1 MNSGRMV
8 FVVCFAWGLLL
19 AAGCGGGN
27 GRAKVPPEFAARI
40 DAIGASL
47 MRGGRG
53 FLHMKEFAETER
65 LFDAIPEGEGRRAA
79 ARAFGD
85 MLLSARIAQL
95 PYLLRESATGV
106 YAPLYVC
113 QCFNCMRRCGV
124 STRAAIEFF
133 FKGLSVYR
141 NSCLTIPT
149 EKVLAGETPE
159 ETRNRLY
166 CARIL
171 GQDYEMCMTIFKKIW
186 LPDLSRY
193 LPPEYHDEF
202 RRRLKAFELPEASS
216 APAAPSSR
224 ATSKP

>member
-1 MNSGRMV
+1 MKILLLL
-8 FVVCFAWGLLL
+8 FCCLLL
-19 AAGCGGGN
+19 AAGY
-27 GRAKVPPEFAARI
+27 GRTNVPPEFAARI
-40 DAIGASL
+40 DVIGASL

-53 FLHMKEFAETER
+53 FLHVRESAETDR
-65 LFDAIPEGEGRRAA
+65 LFDAIPEGAGRRAA
-79 ARAFGD
+79 ALAFGD

-106 YAPLYVC
+106 YALYVC
-113 QCFNCMRRCGV
+113 QCFKCMRRCGV

-149 EKVLAGETPE
+149 EKVLAGETPK

-171 GQDYEMCMTIFKKIW
+171 GQDYEMRMSIFKQIW
-186 LPDLSRY
+186 LPNLSRY
-193 LPPEYHDEF
+193 FPPEYHDEF

-216 APAAPSSR
+216 AAPPPAANTP
-224 ATSKP
+224 